1 MCQAAEGCA
10 QAVTSSGRCL
20 RWPSWTGC
28 ETSWA
33 AGPLRIWLGPSPCP
47 ARKASSYYIAMNE
60 MPLREGTIILEPAL
74 RMELE
79 LRNARIGLLAYCKPA
94 SSVPKTPSPL
104 KGCMDMDLKAG
115 LGSSSVTSK
124 QYFCLITHRNRKSA
138 YPCVPCNMLYMMEMR
153 RGAQMLPHRHVR
165 FNRGLT
171 KYQRL
176 SPPGAEPPQP
186 NSPQS
191 SRRPFW
197 ACCRYS
203 SLRRHIRLMAGPC
216 VNAKTSAYVLLSL
229 LCARVSLSI
238 SSKLLQKFELQPSP

>member
-74 RMELE
+74 RMDLE
-79 LRNARIGLLAYCKPA
+79 LRNARYRSYCKPA
-94 SSVPKTPSPL
+94 SSVPMIPSPL

-115 LGSSSVTSK
+115 LCRSSVTSK
-124 QYFCLITHRNRKSA
+124 QYFCLITHRDRKSA

-165 FNRGLT
+165 FNRGQT
-171 KYQRL
+171 KYQRRL
-176 SPPGAEPPQP
+176 PPGAEPPQP
-186 NSPQS
+186 NFPRS
-191 SRRPFW
+191 SRRPCL

-203 SLRRHIRLMAGPC
+203 SPWRHIRLMAGPC
-216 VNAKTSAYVLLSL
+216 VNANSSAYTLLSL
-229 LCARVSLSI
+229 FCSMVSLSI
-238 SSKLLQKFELQPSP
+238 SFEAVAKI